1 MVLTKDMFNYLI
13 PTFRDKRKTKNT
25 SHHLAILMKGKK
37 VVKMEANKVGSRRKG
52 CGYSNQTIH
61 AEIAVVKKLGDLRAL
76 KNMTMVVLRY
86 NHHENDWLISKPC
99 EQCQVKLE
107 KFIRQYGLKCVFYT

>member
-13 PTFRDKRKTKNT
+13 PTIRNKRKIRNT
-25 SHHLAILMKGKK
+25 SHHVALLMKGKK
-37 VVKMEANKVGSRRKG
+37 IVKMEANKVGSRKKG

-86 NHHENDWLISKPC
+86 GHTDNNWLISKPC
-99 EQCQVKLE
+99 AQCQVKLE
-107 KFIRQYGLKCVFYT
+107 KFIREYGLKCVFHT

>member
-1 MVLTKDMFNYLI
+1 MIPTKEMFSHLI
-13 PTFRDKRKTKNT
+13 PLIRRKRKTKNT
-25 SHHLAILMKGKK
+25 SHHVAILMKGKK
-37 VVKMEANKVGSRRKG
+37 IVKMEANKMGSRKKG

-86 NHHENDWLISKPC
+86 GHEKDDWLISKPC

-107 KFIRQYGLKCVFYT
+107 KFIRIYGLKCVFHT